1 MEPISHT
8 REAADMSPPLIAGW
22 PLEPKLPA
30 LDATIERFRTLAAQR
45 FEWLHVMSRVAGKLM
60 SSVAFATRLVREICK
75 VAGEPTIIDD
85 ARVHLAADG
94 VLDAIRR
101 HDDDALF
108 GWLMGVLSYQG
119 VSDAIAYDYMER
131 HGRVSAGEIGAGL
144 NRASLCPKLTSYWH
158 FEGCGYRKSTR
169 SCSTPDRFAGCPLPR
184 HTLRNGRLNQTAYSL
199 FLFLRDVA
207 EGDFVSWLDRR
218 LAEADEPNG
227 PHRPARL
234 AASVV
239 EPLTHVYGVADKV
252 LNMSL
257 SMLLLA
263 GDPNRERWQTA
274 GAAMI
279 AIDTL
284 VHNWLHRT
292 GILKRYRAQHLYGPR
307 CYAEGG
313 CADIIGKVSRRID
326 ARTFNP
332 DFPRNF
338 PRFVQHAIWR
348 FCSQTGL
355 DECNGNRIDDRARC
369 DRRGCLLYGACRRVA
384 LNKIQAPAAA
394 H

>member
-1 MEPISHT
+1 MICSRAHVVTIVPS
-8 REAADMSPPLIAGW
+8 LV
-22 PLEPKLPA
+22 
-30 LDATIERFRTLAAQR
+30 LDATIGRFRTLA
-45 FEWLHVMSRVAGKLM
+45 MSRFVWLRAMTRGPGKFV
-60 SSVAFATRLVREICK
+60 SPAAFATRLVRDICRI
-75 VAGEPTIIDD
+75 AGEPTIIDD
-85 ARVHLAADG
+85 SRVHLAADG

-101 HDDDALF
+101 HDDAALF

-131 HGRVSAGEIGAGL
+131 HGRVTAGEIAAGL
-144 NRASLCPKLTSYWH
+144 NSEGLCPKLTSYWH
-158 FEGCGYRKSTR
+158 FEACGYLKSAQT
-169 SCSTPDRFAGCPLPR
+169 CSVPDHLPSCPLPR
-184 HTLRNGRLNQTAYSL
+184 HSLRNGRLNQTAYSL
-199 FLFLRDVA
+199 FLFLRDVTG
-207 EGDFVSWLDRR
+207 GDFVTWLDRR
-218 LAEADEPNG
+218 LAKADEPNN
-227 PHRPARL
+227 PNRSRLL

-239 EPLTHVYGVADKV
+239 EPLTHVYGVSHKV
-252 LNMSL
+252 LTMSL

-263 GDPNRERWQTA
+263 GDPDRERWQAA

-292 GILKRYRAQHLYGPR
+292 GILRRYRAQHLYGPH
-307 CYAEGG
+307 CYAEDG
-313 CADIIGKVSRRID
+313 CADIVRRISRRID

-369 DRRGCLLYGACRRVA
+369 DRRDCILYDRCGRIVLRK
-384 LNKIQAPAAA
+384 LKAPAAA
-394 H
+394 N